1 MIYCAKIIII
11 FKSFHFFGKNIPD
24 RYKKHLISPCFNCL
38 LAVKQS
44 VGSFCDASRQT
55 LKQWVRTV
63 HVRTRCP

>member
-38 LAVKQS
+38 LAVNS
-44 VGSFCDASRQT
+44 LSAAFAMPHGRRSSSEYA
-55 LKQWVRTV
+55 LL
-63 HVRTRCP
+63 P

>member
-38 LAVKQS
+38 LAVEQS

-55 LKQWVRTV
+55 LKQ
-63 HVRTRCP
+63 